1 MFVYWKQPEFHSA
14 IVLHQNTRHASFSP
28 NRSIIWNKANDTSY
42 NSPITRFHLGFT
54 NHLPTKK
61 HSNNEV
67 VALALFNITC
77 CDYMLVLK
85 HQLSSYYTHTANLHH
100 ISRLPHSLCTALRAH
115 IFSQKLRSWWM
126 SWLPKQHCNVKNFL
140 ASSMIFDTCYLY
152 ASDFN

>member
-1 MFVYWKQPEFHSA
+1 MYIENNQNFTQQLFCIKIPVMLVSA
-14 IVLHQNTRHASFSP
+14 LIDQSFGTRQMTLA
-28 NRSIIWNKANDTSY
+28 
-42 NSPITRFHLGFT
+42 ITHPLLDFT
-54 NHLPTKK
+54 LVLPTKK

-85 HQLSSYYTHTANLHH
+85 HQFSSYYTHTANLHQ
-100 ISRLPHSLCTALRAH
+100 ISRLPHSLGTALRAH
-115 IFSQKLRSWWM
+115 IFSQRLSSWWM

-140 ASSMIFDTCYLY
+140 ASCMIFDTCYLH